1 MSTIFE
7 EKNRKDEQT
16 VLEKATFNV
25 KKYNFF
31 FITILKIIDMEHFLV
46 KNLSYSISVFFS
58 LYNQK

>member
-31 FITILKIIDMEHFLV
+31 FITILKITDMEHFLV